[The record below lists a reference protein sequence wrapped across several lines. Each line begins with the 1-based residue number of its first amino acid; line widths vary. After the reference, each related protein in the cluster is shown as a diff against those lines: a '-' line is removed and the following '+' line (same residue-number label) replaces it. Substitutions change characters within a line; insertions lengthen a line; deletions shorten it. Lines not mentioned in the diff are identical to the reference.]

1 MVFESL
7 VKYFLYGIRADSKRV
22 NVLWL
27 SDLVFV
33 GLGELLVLWSI
44 KYTALHR
51 MGSNSVRICPLFWS
65 NWMTVFS
72 SPILKD
78 FPCDKA
84 L

>member
-1 MVFESL
+1 M
-7 VKYFLYGIRADSKRV
+7 
-22 NVLWL
+22 LWL

-33 GLGELLVLWSI
+33 GLGKLSVLLSM

-51 MGSNSVRICPLFWS
+51 MDSNSVRICPLFWS

-84 L
+84 LPAALWMGGH